1 MSRRITLARERPM
14 TNSMI
19 CVTVISGLRRLL
31 TCCLCRS
38 NGVRMCLFTGALPDG
53 DPEPLL
59 REGEATMEEIE
70 EGCSIG
76 W

>member
-1 MSRRITLARERPM
+1 
-14 TNSMI
+14 
-19 CVTVISGLRRLL
+19 
-31 TCCLCRS
+31 
-38 NGVRMCLFTGALPDG
+38 MCLFTGALPDG